1 MPYAQHV
8 PQRRNYSDASGP
20 TAAAVP
26 AKPGRFVRIVEV
38 GPRDGLQNE
47 PTLVPT
53 RTKVELIHRLAQTG
67 LRTIEATSFVSKK
80 HIPQLADAHEVMY
93 GVRALGAGSYIGFP
107 VLVPTERH
115 LEDAL
120 AAGAKEVAVFAAASE
135 AFSRR
140 NINCT
145 RQESLARFAP
155 VARRALDKGVRV
167 RGYISC
173 VIACPYDG
181 PVAVQDVAWLCREL
195 LGMGCYEISL
205 GDTTGVGT
213 PGTWRRL
220 LDHLVKDAGIAPA
233 RLALHC
239 HDTYGQALA
248 NCAVGLDYGV
258 RVFDAS
264 VAGLGGCPF
273 AKGATGN
280 LATEDLVYMLQGSG
294 FDTGVDLLQ
303 LANIGDW
310 ISKELHRQNG
320 SRAGAAILKRA
331 KL

>member
-1 MPYAQHV
+1 MATITNP
-8 PQRRNYSDASGP
+8 
-20 TAAAVP
+20 
-26 AKPGRFVRIVEV
+26 RFVRIVEV

-53 RTKVELIHRLAQTG
+53 PVKVELIRRLVGTG
-67 LRTIEATSFVSKK
+67 LSTIEATSFVSKK
-80 HIPQLADAHEVMY
+80 HIPQLADARDVMS
-93 GVRALGAGSYIGFP
+93 GVRTISANLGGRVGFP
-107 VLVPTERH
+107 VLVPAERF
-115 LEDAL
+115 LGEAL
-120 AAGAKEVAVFAAASE
+120 ASGAREVAVFAAASE
-135 AFSRR
+135 AFSKR

-155 VARRALDKGVRV
+155 VAAAATKAGAKV

-181 PVAVQDVAWLCREL
+181 PVNPKDVAWLTKEL

-213 PGTWRRL
+213 PGSWRRL
-220 LDHLVKDAGIAPA
+220 LDHLIRDNGIPPA

-248 NCAVGLDYGV
+248 NCSVGLELGV

-264 VAGLGGCPF
+264 VGGLGGCPF

-280 LATEDLVYMLQGSG
+280 LATEDLVYMLHGSG
-294 FDTGVDLLQ
+294 FDTGVDLIQ
-303 LANIGDW
+303 LAAVGDW
-310 ISKELHRQNG
+310 ISHQLGRQNG
-320 SRAGAAILKRA
+320 SRAGQAIIKRA